1 MSTYNCRGALNG
13 IIVQNNP
20 VNFIDPEGLVVA
32 TPPID
37 VVIRIT
43 TRAATRAAELEGY
56 YNAADRARRGCK
68 TSLDDMVDEWIAAEK
83 AAAEKADLH
92 GTETES
98 NKYQDMLDMLSGSES
113 TIGAYA
119 NDKGAWGGAGGSK

>member
-1 MSTYNCRGALNG
+1 MSTYNCKRSING

-20 VNFIDPEGLVVA
+20 VNWIDPWGLQTV
-32 TPPID
+32 TITPPPID
-37 VVIRIT
+37 ALIRIT
-43 TRAATRAAELEGY
+43 TRAAELEGY